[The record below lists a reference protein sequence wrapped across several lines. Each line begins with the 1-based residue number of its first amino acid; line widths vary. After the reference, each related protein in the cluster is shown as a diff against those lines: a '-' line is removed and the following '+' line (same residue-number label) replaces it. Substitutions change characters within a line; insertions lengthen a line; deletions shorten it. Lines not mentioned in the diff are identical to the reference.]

1 MIISFDNI
9 TKRHDVPSKGSTEAK
24 TISRFISLLGIKG
37 REEHKK
43 GYHGDAIMNMQAMKG
58 STYAFFFNNKKF

>member
-9 TKRHDVPSKGSTEAK
+9 TKRHDVPSKGSTEPK
-24 TISRFISLLGIKG
+24 TIARSISLLGIKG

-43 GYHGDAIMNMQAMKG
+43 GYHGDAIMNMLWRALHTLSSLTIKN
-58 STYAFFFNNKKF
+58 S